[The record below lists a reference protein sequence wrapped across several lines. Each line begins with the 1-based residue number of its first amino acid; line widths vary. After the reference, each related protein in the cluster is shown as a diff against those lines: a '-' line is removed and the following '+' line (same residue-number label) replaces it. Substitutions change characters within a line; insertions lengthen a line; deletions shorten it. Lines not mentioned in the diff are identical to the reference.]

1 MERENN
7 LRLTT
12 TSRIISNM
20 TEYTKAPCWVC
31 VCTSQHNP
39 TYYCCPIRFQVKW
52 KMYLFDFYARWFFFL
67 LIGFLVNIISS
78 RKLPNWNKSDL
89 YLIWNPTE
97 MINYIDDIY
106 RIPDFTT
113 EIFFC
118 SQKCFHLCFVRFVN
132 SLKNS
137 KVSFRKIFFFFGI
150 FQICI
155 LLKQGVV
162 LQNLNEKLFSNKL

>member
-39 TYYCCPIRFQVKW
+39 TYYFVVLLDFKW
-52 KMYLFDFYARWFFFL
+52 SEKCTYLIFTRGDFFFL

-137 KVSFRKIFFFFGI
+137 QVSFHNIFFFLAF
-150 FQICI
+150 F
-155 LLKQGVV
+155 KFV
-162 LQNLNEKLFSNKL
+162 FY